1 MAALPQSPL
10 RPQEEQAL
18 IAEQEISL
26 LLLAFTALP
35 SPMQTVAP
43 LRPPLPL
50 PNLPPSWLLH
60 RQRRFSAM
68 AALPQSP
75 LQPQVAQAL
84 IAEQEI
90 SLLLLALT
98 ALPSPMQTVAPLPP
112 LFPFPNLPPSWLLH
126 RHRRFSAMAALP
138 QS

>member
-1 MAALPQSPL
+1 MAALPQLPL
-10 RPQEEQAL
+10 RLQEEQDR

-26 LLLAFTALP
+26 LLQALTALP
-35 SPMQTVAP
+35 SAIPTVAP

-60 RQRRFSAM
+60 RQRQFSAM

-75 LQPQVAQAL
+75 LRPQEEQAR

-90 SLLLLALT
+90 SLLLQALT
-98 ALPSPMQTVAPLPP
+98 ALPSAMPTIAPLRPP
-112 LFPFPNLPPSWLLH
+112 LPL
-126 RHRRFSAMAALP
+126 
-138 QS
+138 